1 MEKLSLSRKYIETI
15 PLSMG
20 LMKSYIRKVC
30 EAEFSFSKFRIIALT
45 QSGKSTVSEIAEM
58 MHISRPAVSKL
69 VESLVTD
76 KYLLRHTDE
85 EDRRVIHLTATT
97 KGKKKFQKVRHLAS
111 QMFIEN
117 LEGLN
122 PLEIKELS
130 QALSILENF
139 VLQAQEKKV

>member
-1 MEKLSLSRKYIETI
+1 
-15 PLSMG
+15 
-20 LMKSYIRKVC
+20 
-30 EAEFSFSKFRIIALT
+30 
-45 QSGKSTVSEIAEM
+45 

-85 EDRRVIHLTATT
+85 EDRRVIHLTATA